1 MQREPDIGIKLLVA
15 IGISIFIVSALIGG
29 ISPDSIKN
37 ALYSSFSEK
46 AKEIENAVKGGS
58 LLLLPLLIFSNNLVV
73 SLILLALS
81 PTIIG
86 PWAFMAF
93 QGFATGAIV
102 GYQAVD
108 EGISNLTSLIAG
120 CILSPD
126 KLVLAKLVLLIPHGV
141 FEITGVSIFFA
152 SSARLSMDILG
163 YAMWKLGRRSE
174 RPNISKT
181 LGSLLM
187 PITIGILLLVVA
199 AFVESFITPLIGFIT
214 IVFLCR

>member
-1 MQREPDIGIKLLVA
+1 MRGFIRGWIA
-15 IGISIFIVSALIGG
+15 IGVLLFIVSALTGG
-29 ISPDSIKN
+29 FSPDSIKN
-37 ALYSSFSEK
+37 SLYSSISEK
-46 AKEIENAVKGGS
+46 AREIESAVRGGG

-81 PTIIG
+81 PTIVG
-86 PWAFMAF
+86 PWIFMAF

-108 EGISNLTSLIAG
+108 EGIADLASLIPGCTLSPGNLT
-120 CILSPD
+120 
-126 KLVLAKLVLLIPHGV
+126 LAKLVLLIPHGV

-152 SSARLSMDILG
+152 SSVRLSTDILG

-174 RPNISKT
+174 KPSILKT

-187 PITIGILLLVVA
+187 PITIGILLLAVA
-199 AFVESFITPLIGFIT
+199 AFVESFITPLIGFMAILL
-214 IVFLCR
+214 LCR